1 MNEKSSNNGAGKGDK
16 PRPLSIS
23 KDEFATRW
31 DDIFKKKPPVK
42 VKQPQEVIKNETNTS
57 Q

>member
-1 MNEKSSNNGAGKGDK
+1 MSGKGDK

-23 KDEFATRW
+23 KDEFAERW
-31 DDIFKKKPPVK
+31 DNIFKKKLPVK
-42 VKQPQEVIKNETNTS
+42 VKQPQEVIKNETNKS

>member
-1 MNEKSSNNGAGKGDK
+1 MSGKGDK

-31 DDIFKKKPPVK
+31 DDIFKKKLPVK
-42 VKQPQEVIKNETNTS
+42 VKQPQELIKNETNTS

>member
-1 MNEKSSNNGAGKGDK
+1 MSGKGDK

-23 KDEFATRW
+23 NDEFADRW

-42 VKQPQEVIKNETNTS
+42 VKTPVEVIKNETNTS

>member
-1 MNEKSSNNGAGKGDK
+1 MSGKGSK
-16 PRPLSIS
+16 SRPFSIS
-23 KDEFATRW
+23 KDEFADRW